1 MPNRDRVVYWQARLD
16 KKTETARRM
25 IRDSNLKNVS
35 TPEDVLV
42 IREKVNEEGDVKETV
57 VHEFKVCNILFPVL
71 KDIPVKKVSNEFEDG
86 YTITSLV
93 AANGDK
99 DEQKTAV
106 NGIDINVPLDAD
118 INRGDNIVRV
128 FVGNEQDQASS
139 ATVMVFKVT
148 ELKAD
153 MSNNAPLAMKATIVL
168 SSEAF
173 DAMDAES
180 RPKFVKTVKLMAKR
194 RLAAGY

>member
-16 KKTETARRM
+16 KKTEKARRR

-35 TPEDVLV
+35 TPEDVIV
-42 IREKVNEEGDVKETV
+42 IREKTNEEGDIKETIIS
-57 VHEFKVCNILFPVL
+57 EFKVCNVLFPVL
-71 KDIPVKKVSNEFEDG
+71 KDIPIKKVSNEFEDG

-99 DEQKTAV
+99 DDQKTGV
-106 NGIDINVPLDAD
+106 NSIDLVVPLDAD

-139 ATVMVFKVT
+139 STVMIFKVA

-153 MSNNAPLAMKATIVL
+153 MSNNAPLAMKATVVL

-173 DAMDAES
+173 DALDAET